1 MGISCYRGENNISLV
16 RNIHSL
22 VFFLPLEHKIHIYIA
37 IRYFKTLTN
46 FGENI
51 PVISLPE

>member
-1 MGISCYRGENNISLV
+1 MLSWREQYLIGLQ
-16 RNIHSL
+16 HSL
-22 VFFLPLEHKIHIYIA
+22 ISFFLPLEHKIHIYIA
-37 IRYFKTLTN
+37 IRYFKTLPN